1 MRSPIIRRQD
11 PTATPTD
18 GSTQTS
24 EPTSQSQSPEGTT
37 TPRTSNSPSQATSTI
52 SSAEG
57 TTPTSSRITTS
68 NATTTPQTPTS
79 VPPTTTQL
87 TTSRTNTSN
96 PQTPT
101 SSPGTSTS
109 PTNQSTTP
117 SASVITTQS
126 EITRASSPLVTSSTS
141 TVSTSTNTSLSTIS
155 STTSISSN
163 LSSSTSDTQT
173 SSSASISSSPT
184 DASTSPTST
193 AIITTSVSASDT
205 SHSPTP
211 TPTPTPTSSTTSARD
226 SSTTSDSASSSTLT
240 SVLVTT
246 VATVNGQPTTI
257 TTIVPTLAAAPEGP
271 SGLSV
276 RSSKIV
282 GGVIGGTL
290 ALLGVLLTLF
300 YISRRRRKAAAFRDA
315 PRLQAPRQMLDADD
329 FDLAEPGPTPY
340 PYGMVGA
347 RANPNASGS
356 IFHEALPG
364 TSTQPSHSYSRSVVS
379 ENDPLL
385 AHHMRGGS
393 ADIDSV
399 ATSSPRESTHLRT
412 SSTTG
417 LLYDPND
424 PFGDPPP
431 RSVGSSSSRSHPLA
445 VTKALEARSRGS
457 DQHVYPPSSFR
468 GPINTEPLATSSPVL
483 VHQDA
488 GRIDILDSSAP
499 PTYGNG
505 PR

>member
-1 MRSPIIRRQD
+1 
-11 PTATPTD
+11 
-18 GSTQTS
+18 
-24 EPTSQSQSPEGTT
+24 
-37 TPRTSNSPSQATSTI
+37 
-52 SSAEG
+52 
-57 TTPTSSRITTS
+57 
-68 NATTTPQTPTS
+68 
-79 VPPTTTQL
+79 
-87 TTSRTNTSN
+87 
-96 PQTPT
+96 
-101 SSPGTSTS
+101 
-109 PTNQSTTP
+109 
-117 SASVITTQS
+117 
-126 EITRASSPLVTSSTS
+126 
-141 TVSTSTNTSLSTIS
+141 
-155 STTSISSN
+155 
-163 LSSSTSDTQT
+163 
-173 SSSASISSSPT
+173 
-184 DASTSPTST
+184 
-193 AIITTSVSASDT
+193 
-205 SHSPTP
+205 
-211 TPTPTPTSSTTSARD
+211 
-226 SSTTSDSASSSTLT
+226 
-240 SVLVTT
+240 
-246 VATVNGQPTTI
+246 
-257 TTIVPTLAAAPEGP
+257 
-271 SGLSV
+271 
-276 RSSKIV
+276 
-282 GGVIGGTL
+282 
-290 ALLGVLLTLF
+290 
-300 YISRRRRKAAAFRDA
+300 
-315 PRLQAPRQMLDADD
+315 MLDADD